1 MHVERAFEP
10 QEIFSVFFS
19 FNGIKKHVISP
30 PLPRILSVLSR
41 SASVSY
47 AGSSGSDTMPM
58 ICDLHFVKIFIRV
71 CNLEKVTFEQ
81 KYSVHLSHYGPCK
94 ANLHSQMYEGKALC
108 I

>member
-1 MHVERAFEP
+1 MERVFEP

-47 AGSSGSDTMPM
+47 AGSSDSDTMPL
-58 ICDLHFVKIFIRV
+58 ICDLHFVKTFIQV
-71 CNLEKVTFEQ
+71 CNLEKVTFGQ
-81 KYSVHLSHYGPCK
+81 K
-94 ANLHSQMYEGKALC
+94 
-108 I
+108 

>member
-1 MHVERAFEP
+1 MESRNT
-10 QEIFSVFFS
+10 S
-19 FNGIKKHVISP
+19 FHLHYLGYYLFCP
-30 PLPRILSVLSR
+30 DRR
-41 SASVSY
+41 VSY

-81 KYSVHLSHYGPCK
+81 KYSVHLSRYGPCK